1 MTYNDGLIYVCK
13 SNKLDIV
20 KKVAVLESKFI
31 MTTFAEY
38 LKQILLTKKNRS
50 IEQNNAKVVSIR
62 VWNTVFVLWW
72 EIQIKWL
79 TVIRKIK
86 DIDTERGIKKY
97 HTAKYYKT
105 EENDKYKA
113 VKQYKKILKFFK
125 AERE

>member
-1 MTYNDGLIYVCK
+1 MGNSD
-13 SNKLDIV
+13 
-20 KKVAVLESKFI
+20 
-31 MTTFAEY
+31 
-38 LKQILLTKKNRS
+38 
-50 IEQNNAKVVSIR
+50 
-62 VWNTVFVLWW
+62 
-72 EIQIKWL
+72 KWL